1 MNIFETCAENYVAI
15 GSSAVLCSPFPV
27 GSSTLTAGPTHYTSL
42 LIITQIGCQIL
53 IFLYIIIFL
62 SFPKKDVEEYKAM
75 TGRCGDQSKQLVM
88 SFQFILYTAA
98 CCLLPSPPGRPAH
111 SLLVPV
117 SLLSRDIISQDS
129 NLTLSIKHWTYV
141 SAPACRWYK
150 YIDGDPI
157 SNNNIAASVIIH
169 YQTRTI
175 ILIPWEFYENTG
187 FVLLCF
193 LTTSSVIWNTK

>member
-42 LIITQIGCQIL
+42 LTITQIGCQIL

-98 CCLLPSPPGRPAH
+98 ISSRPTSSFIAGPWQPPQQRYH
-111 SLLVPV
+111 
-117 SLLSRDIISQDS
+117 
-129 NLTLSIKHWTYV
+129 LTTFK
-141 SAPACRWYK
+141 
-150 YIDGDPI
+150 
-157 SNNNIAASVIIH
+157 SVTF
-169 YQTRTI
+169 YQTLNLRQCSG
-175 ILIPWEFYENTG
+175 LP
-187 FVLLCF
+187 
-193 LTTSSVIWNTK
+193 VI

>member
-42 LIITQIGCQIL
+42 LTITQIGCQIL

-75 TGRCGDQSKQLVM
+75 TGRCGDQSKRLVM

-98 CCLLPSPPGRPAH
+98 CCHLLQADQLIH
-111 SLLVPV
+111 CWSL
-117 SLLSRDIISQDS
+117 
-129 NLTLSIKHWTYV
+129 
-141 SAPACRWYK
+141 
-150 YIDGDPI
+150 
-157 SNNNIAASVIIH
+157 AASSAEMSSHKIQIWHFLSNIELTSVLRLAGDI
-169 YQTRTI
+169 
-175 ILIPWEFYENTG
+175 NT
-187 FVLLCF
+187 
-193 LTTSSVIWNTK
+193 

>member
-42 LIITQIGCQIL
+42 LTITQIGCQIL

-75 TGRCGDQSKQLVM
+75 TGRCGDQSKRLVM

-98 CCLLPSPPGRPAH
+98 ISSRPTSSFIAGPCQPPQQRCH
-111 SLLVPV
+111 
-117 SLLSRDIISQDS
+117 
-129 NLTLSIKHWTYV
+129 LTRFKSDTF
-141 SAPACRWYK
+141 
-150 YIDGDPI
+150 
-157 SNNNIAASVIIH
+157 
-169 YQTRTI
+169 YQTLNLRQCSG
-175 ILIPWEFYENTG
+175 LA
-187 FVLLCF
+187 
-193 LTTSSVIWNTK
+193 VI

>member
-42 LIITQIGCQIL
+42 LTITQIGCQIL

-75 TGRCGDQSKQLVM
+75 TGRCGDQSKRLVM

-98 CCLLPSPPGRPAH
+98 CCLLPAAISSRPTSSFIAGPCQPPQQRYH
-111 SLLVPV
+111 
-117 SLLSRDIISQDS
+117 
-129 NLTLSIKHWTYV
+129 LTTFK
-141 SAPACRWYK
+141 
-150 YIDGDPI
+150 
-157 SNNNIAASVIIH
+157 SVTF
-169 YQTRTI
+169 YQTLNLRQCSG
-175 ILIPWEFYENTG
+175 LP
-187 FVLLCF
+187 
-193 LTTSSVIWNTK
+193 VI

>member
-42 LIITQIGCQIL
+42 LTITQIGCQIL

-98 CCLLPSPPGRPAH
+98 ISSRPTSSFIAGPCQPPQQRYH
-111 SLLVPV
+111 
-117 SLLSRDIISQDS
+117 
-129 NLTLSIKHWTYV
+129 LTTFK
-141 SAPACRWYK
+141 
-150 YIDGDPI
+150 
-157 SNNNIAASVIIH
+157 SVTF
-169 YQTRTI
+169 YQTLNLRQCSG
-175 ILIPWEFYENTG
+175 LP
-187 FVLLCF
+187 
-193 LTTSSVIWNTK
+193 VI